1 MGAKRLTMPRF
12 VIDFGIRGCGGYTLV
27 ERFESGFWGKNGC
40 GVAGYERFAL
50 YCESVYW
57 FRYRNE

>member
-1 MGAKRLTMPRF
+1 MPRF